1 MISLVVHFWLGPGLT
16 IVRTDHCPKRFV
28 RPALISSLFQFD
40 FVGRVTLMSL
50 LALLICKRNTKFPI
64 LEE

>member
-1 MISLVVHFWLGPGLT
+1 MISLVVHFWPGPGWT
-16 IVRTDHCPKRFV
+16 VRTDHCPKRFV

>member
-1 MISLVVHFWLGPGLT
+1 MISLVVHFWSGPGWT
-16 IVRTDHCPKRFV
+16 IVRTDHCPKRSD
-28 RPALISSLFQFD
+28 LISSLFQFD

-50 LALLICKRNTKFPI
+50 LALLICKRNTRFPI